1 MTARGPDPLGTLSA
15 AIDMS
20 DRLLEIEATNQT
32 VFREMN
38 EWTIEGLKT
47 PDGDGDNVLLCEC
60 SDARCTQLIALTRSE
75 YEAVRAEPT
84 RFVIAVDHENPE
96 SDHVVAENSRFATVQ
111 KFYGPAIRIARSTD
125 PRRYG

>member
-1 MTARGPDPLGTLSA
+1 MSA
-15 AIDMS
+15 AISVS
-20 DRLLEIEATNQT
+20 DSLLVLETTNQT

-38 EWTIEGLKT
+38 EWTADASMT
-47 PDGDGDNVLLCEC
+47 PSGDEVRVFLCEC
-60 SDARCTQLIALTRSE
+60 SDATCTRPIVLTHPE

-96 SDHVVAENSRFATVQ
+96 LDHVVAENARYATIK

-125 PRRYG
+125 PRR